1 MNNDLATE
9 LRAVVNNTAFQ
20 QVMHSLEQDAFNQF
34 MALNEDDRHA
44 PKGRKL
50 IAHIDALRDV
60 RQRLDFLANTPTA
73 APHTVV

>member
-1 MNNDLATE
+1 MNDQATE
-9 LRAVVNNTAFQ
+9 LRAVVSNSAFRE
-20 QVMHSLEQDAFNQF
+20 VMDDLERDAFNQF